1 MHMYLRLAESLIPAS
16 MCVDERVNAGARS
29 VCVCVCGLS
38 VCPPMA
44 GPSAPCLPVTSG
56 SPRRGQ

>member
-1 MHMYLRLAESLIPAS
+1 MNVYMLVHDLY
-16 MCVDERVNAGARS
+16 
-29 VCVCVCGLS
+29 VCVCGLS
-38 VCPPMA
+38 VRPPMA